1 MVQPTSHQP
10 VLLGTYKITLD
21 DQAVSY
27 AVKRSYRAKYA
38 RLEVSVETGLTI
50 VIPSSYDIADIPDLL
65 RKRGQWI
72 LDKLAK
78 YASGCFWQVKRGP
91 PSAVQM
97 GTTPGKNI
105 YLSSHLSFSSS
116 SSL

>member
-1 MVQPTSHQP
+1 MK
-10 VLLGTYKITLD
+10 L
-21 DQAVSY
+21 Y
-27 AVKRSYRAKYA
+27 ALKM
-38 RLEVSVETGLTI
+38 TNF
-50 VIPSSYDIADIPDLL
+50 
-65 RKRGQWI
+65 RG
-72 LDKLAK
+72 
-78 YASGCFWQVKRGP
+78 YYGVCFWQVKRGP